1 MEELILSA
9 LSGHNIIEF
18 TYDGHVRV
26 CEVHV
31 LGMANGV
38 KQVLCYQLSGGSKRG
53 KIPNWRRFDLDSIHD
68 LEVREQTHDGKRP
81 IPSGAH
87 SLWNKVL
94 VVVS

>member
-31 LGMANGV
+31 LGMANSV
-38 KQVLCYQLSGGSKRG
+38 KQILCYQLSGGSKRG
-53 KIPNWRRFDLDSIHD
+53 KIPNWRRFDLGSIHN
-68 LEVREQTHDGKRP
+68 LEVREQTHDGKRL
-81 IPSGAH
+81 IPSGTH
-87 SLWNKVL
+87 SLWDKVL
-94 VVVS
+94 SVVS

>member
-9 LSGHNIIEF
+9 LSSRNIIGF
-18 TYDGHVRV
+18 TYDGRVRV

-38 KQVLCYQLSGGSKRG
+38 KQILCYQLSGGSKRG
-53 KIPNWRRFDLDSIHD
+53 KIPNWRRFDLGSLHD

>member
-18 TYDGHVRV
+18 TYDGRIRV
-26 CEVHV
+26 CEAHV
-31 LGMANGV
+31 LGVANGV

-53 KIPNWRRFDLDSIHD
+53 KIPNWRRFDLGSIQN
-68 LEVREQTHDGKRP
+68 LEVKEQTHDGQRP

-87 SLWNKVL
+87 SLWDKIL

>member
-53 KIPNWRRFDLDSIHD
+53 KIPNWRRFDLGSIHN
-68 LEVREQTHDGKRP
+68 LEVREQTHDGKRL
-81 IPSGAH
+81 IPSGTH
-87 SLWNKVL
+87 SLWDKVL
-94 VVVS
+94 SVVS